1 MMKTKSIAPIWGTC
15 HFPSTNAAL
24 RYYQTHI
31 DSNYTGAMILAKI
44 KSKEIIIGRPA
55 AKQNQ
60 TVLLHPKEERYFIQ
74 ENA

>member
-1 MMKTKSIAPIWGTC
+1 
-15 HFPSTNAAL
+15 
-24 RYYQTHI
+24 
-31 DSNYTGAMILAKI
+31 MILAKI